1 MTEEILLEKK
11 LTTDF
16 TMGFELEAVWYAN
29 DHDED
34 SYVEYEDYQ
43 DSIEEF
49 FDSCGLSGG
58 DLHGDGSVNGYG
70 DGAPFEW
77 ASPVLPV
84 NMTSINK
91 IINMYKRGLNEVF
104 TVNDSCGL
112 HHHISFPNMS
122 AEEMIWIMCKLALDT
137 NMREKIS
144 HFKDWSFVT
153 TWSKDSYLDKLKDAV
168 LNDKYNDII
177 KICRTDK
184 YSLVNV
190 HSHNT
195 LEWRGPRSF
204 LDAPREQALKNVVEF
219 YKLFWSFIKWMTDV
233 LDENEINNISK
244 DNFIQGIKTAMR
256 AEGMNDINSFKM
268 TSGKEKGIMSE
279 ETLNKLMKKTM
290 DDIKFMATLYKT
302 NKNFEQFVQ
311 YLYNKNRLGKRVEA
325 LNTADGIDQ
334 DVKNKIN
341 NICYK
346 YVPYRMIAN
355 WFDTLSVET
364 LQNTSKLTARR
375 LFATTKLDGSNVTG
389 TQILKRLDEKLEYFN
404 TDKLF
409 SKPYAEV
416 IYNDENLY
424 ITDSPNVFKFLV
436 SKDWLKDLNSNAL
449 SLSAQ
454 KLTRSEYEEQ
464 DKVMLKI
471 ILKTLADKGDTEALK
486 SIANILL
493 QNAVYKPSLVEF
505 VNMNKKS
512 IVWLIT
518 KIREKN
524 SNPEEALQELYGI
537 LINRGQVSGPEWNK
551 IVKFTK
557 RDRNAVARDDLAYD
571 EDDTEFRNRLNNAQ
585 LSGEEELI

>member
-16 TMGFELEAVWYAN
+16 TMGFELEAVWYA
-29 DHDED
+29 DTGDD
-34 SYVEYEDYQ
+34 SYVEYEDYE
-43 DSIEEF
+43 DSIKEF
-49 FDSCGLSGG
+49 FDSCGLEGG
-58 DLHGDGSVNGYG
+58 DLHGDGSLNGYG

-112 HHHISFPNMS
+112 HHHVSFPNMS
-122 AEEMIWIMCKLALDT
+122 AEDMVWIMCKLALDT

-153 TWSKDSYLDKLKDAV
+153 TWSKDSYLDRLKDAV

-190 HSHNT
+190 HSHRT

-204 LDAPREQALKNVVEF
+204 LDTSREKALKNVVEF

-311 YLYNKNRLGKRVEA
+311 YLYNKNRLGKRIEA
-325 LNTADGIDQ
+325 LNTADGIEQ

-346 YVPYRMIAN
+346 YVPYRMIAH
-355 WFDTLSVET
+355 WFDTLTTET

-375 LFATTKLDGSNVTG
+375 LFATTKLDGANVTG
-389 TQILKRLDEKLEYFN
+389 TQILKYLDEKLEYFN

-409 SKPYAEV
+409 SKSYAEV
-416 IYNDENLY
+416 IYNDENLI
-424 ITDSPNVFKFLV
+424 ITDSPNVFKLFA
-436 SKDWLKDLNSNAL
+436 SKDWLKELTSESLLASASKLIRSNLN
-449 SLSAQ
+449 
-454 KLTRSEYEEQ
+454 EEQ
-464 DKVMLKI
+464 DKIMLKI
-471 ILKTLADKGDTEALK
+471 ILKTLTDKGATTELK
-486 SIANILL
+486 QLAGVLI
-493 QNAVYKPSLVEF
+493 QNAVYTPSYA
-505 VNMNKKS
+505 NYIKMDKKS
-512 IVWLIT
+512 IVWLIAR
-518 KIREKN
+518 IREKN
-524 SNPEEALQELYGI
+524 NNPEEALQELYGI
-537 LINRGQVSGPEWNK
+537 LINRGQVTGPEWLK
-551 IVKFTK
+551 MIKFTK
-557 RDRNAVARDDLAYD
+557 RDRNAITRDDLAYD
-571 EDDTEFRNRLNNAQ
+571 EDDTEFRNRLDNAQ

>member
-1 MTEEILLEKK
+1 MREEILLEKK

-16 TMGFELEAVWYAN
+16 TMGFELEAVWYADTDDGYDDFEN
-29 DHDED
+29 
-34 SYVEYEDYQ
+34 YQ
-43 DSIEEF
+43 DSIEAF
-49 FDSCGLSGG
+49 FDSCDLSGG

-91 IINMYKRGLNEVF
+91 IINMYKKGLNEVF

-122 AEEMIWIMCKLALDT
+122 AEEMVWIMCKLALDT
-137 NMREKIS
+137 NMREKIT
-144 HFKDWSFVT
+144 HFKDYDFVT
-153 TWSKDSYLDKLKDAV
+153 TWSKDSYLDRLKDAV
-168 LNDKYNDII
+168 LNDNYNDIV

-204 LDAPREQALKNVVEF
+204 LDTSREKALKNVVEF

-244 DNFIQGIKTAMR
+244 DNFIQSIKTAMR

-279 ETLNKLMKKTM
+279 ETLNKLLKKTM
-290 DDIKFMATLYKT
+290 NDIKFMATLYKT
-302 NKNFEQFVQ
+302 NKNFEQFIQ
-311 YLYNKNRLGKRVEA
+311 YLYNKNRLGKRVES
-325 LNTADGIDQ
+325 LNTADGIEQ
-334 DVKNKIN
+334 DVKNAIN

-346 YVPYRMIAN
+346 YVPLRMIAH
-355 WFDTLSVET
+355 WFDTLSTET
-364 LQNTSKLTARR
+364 LQNTSNLTARR
-375 LFATTKLDGSNVTG
+375 LFATTKLDGANVTG
-389 TQILKRLDEKLEYFN
+389 TQILKYLDEKLEYFN

-409 SKPYAEV
+409 SKSYAEV
-416 IYNDENLY
+416 IYNDKDLI
-424 ITDSPNVFKFLV
+424 ITDSPNVFKLFA
-436 SKDWLKDLNSNAL
+436 SKDWLKELTSESL
-449 SLSAQ
+449 TLSAS
-454 KLTRSEYEEQ
+454 KLIRSNLNEEQ
-464 DKVMLKI
+464 DKIMLKI
-471 ILKTLADKGDTEALK
+471 ILKTLTDKGATTELK
-486 SIANILL
+486 QLAGVLI
-493 QNAVYKPSLVEF
+493 QNAVYTPSYA
-505 VNMNKKS
+505 NYIKMDKKS
-512 IVWLIT
+512 IVWLIA

-537 LINRGQVSGPEWNK
+537 LINRGQITGPEWLK
-551 IVKFTK
+551 MIKFTK
-557 RDRNAVARDDLAYD
+557 RDRNVVARDELAYD

>member
-1 MTEEILLEKK
+1 MREEILLEKK

-16 TMGFELEAVWYAN
+16 TMGFELEAVWYADTDDGYDDFEN
-29 DHDED
+29 
-34 SYVEYEDYQ
+34 YQ
-43 DSIEEF
+43 DSIEAF
-49 FDSCGLSGG
+49 FDSCDLSGG

-91 IINMYKRGLNEVF
+91 IINMYKKGLNEVF

-122 AEEMIWIMCKLALDT
+122 AEEMVWIMCKLALDT
-137 NMREKIS
+137 NMREKIT
-144 HFKDWSFVT
+144 HFKDYDFVT
-153 TWSKDSYLDKLKDAV
+153 TWSKDSYLDRLKDAV
-168 LNDKYNDII
+168 LNDNYNDII

-204 LDAPREQALKNVVEF
+204 LDTGREQALKNVVEF

-244 DNFIQGIKTAMR
+244 DNFIQSIKTAMR

-279 ETLNKLMKKTM
+279 ETLNKLLKKTM
-290 DDIKFMATLYKT
+290 NDIKFMATLYKT
-302 NKNFEQFVQ
+302 NKNFEQFIQ
-311 YLYNKNRLGKRVEA
+311 YLYNKNRLGKRVES
-325 LNTADGIDQ
+325 LNTADGIEQ
-334 DVKNKIN
+334 DVKNAIN

-346 YVPYRMIAN
+346 YVPFRMISH
-355 WFDTLSVET
+355 WFDTLSTET
-364 LQNTSKLTARR
+364 LQNTSNLTARR
-375 LFATTKLDGSNVTG
+375 LFATTKLDGANVTG
-389 TQILKRLDEKLEYFN
+389 TQILKSLDEKLEYFN

-409 SKPYAEV
+409 SKSYAEV
-416 IYNDENLY
+416 IYNDKDLI
-424 ITDSPNVFKFLV
+424 ITDSPNVFKLFA
-436 SKDWLKDLNSNAL
+436 SKDWLKELTSESL
-449 SLSAQ
+449 TLSAS
-454 KLTRSEYEEQ
+454 KLIRSNLNEEQ
-464 DKVMLKI
+464 DKIMLKI
-471 ILKTLADKGDTEALK
+471 ILKTLTDKGATTELK
-486 SIANILL
+486 QLAGVLI
-493 QNAVYKPSLVEF
+493 QNAVYTPSYA
-505 VNMNKKS
+505 NYIKMDKKS

-524 SNPEEALQELYGI
+524 SNPEEALQELYAI
-537 LINRGQVSGPEWNK
+537 LINRGQITGPEWLK
-551 IVKFTK
+551 MIKFTK
-557 RDRNAVARDDLAYD
+557 RDRNVVARDELAYD